1 MFIVRTMQQNIIFPF
16 LGGVLNKQT
25 HAKKINTSQL
35 HLFNRIYLDF
45 VILRRN

>member
-25 HAKKINTSQL
+25 HAKNNQHKPTPLI
-35 HLFNRIYLDF
+35 
-45 VILRRN
+45 